1 MMKELDRLNQTTK
14 SRGIFF
20 VSVFVLFDCIVTAI
34 FRSGGLPLNC
44 LLLLQHKK
52 RGGGVEWGRNFHLA
66 LG

>member
-1 MMKELDRLNQTTK
+1 MMKELDRPNQTTK

-52 RGGGVEWGRNFHLA
+52 EEEELNGGGIFI
-66 LG
+66 

>member
-1 MMKELDRLNQTTK
+1 MPMMKELDRPNQTIK

-52 RGGGVEWGRNFHLA
+52 EEEELNGGGIFI
-66 LG
+66 